1 MRSGLTTVYHG
12 LAVLMAVGVVVQF
25 FLAGLGIFGAESFDA
40 HEGLGWSLHTASMA
54 LFLLALLGP
63 RTGRTIVMALALL
76 VLLTVQVLLPGVR
89 DDAPGLAALHPVL
102 ALAVLGLT
110 VHIGMP
116 LLSRRGAASAPRSAR
131 SGRPA
136 SPP

>member
-1 MRSGLTTVYHG
+1 VRSAVTTLYYG
-12 LAVLMAVGVVVQF
+12 LALLIAVGVVVQF

-40 HEGLGWSLHTASMA
+40 HEGLGWALHTAAIA

-63 RTGRTIVMALALL
+63 RTGRTIGMSMALLA
-76 VLLTVQVLLPGVR
+76 LLTVQVLLPGLR

-102 ALAVLGLT
+102 ALFVLGLA

-116 LLSRRGAASAPRSAR
+116 LVSRRPAASAP
-131 SGRPA
+131 G
-136 SPP
+136 